1 MTWTEEQI
9 IALSPDAYSTKS
21 GKDLAK
27 PTKWVTVGVSER
39 ALWGECQGSGSLPYR
54 TQIDLRDT
62 AFKCTCPSRKFP
74 CKHGLGLFLL
84 YIHQPGV
91 FKQTPEADWVKEWLD
106 KRGEKLQKKVEVK
119 ADEASDTKA
128 QAKRIEARKAKVEA
142 GVEEIEL
149 WMKDFIRN
157 GLITAPDK
165 SPKFWQSAA
174 SRMVDAQAP
183 GLASMV
189 RSLGEINYFGDNWQ
203 SLALQQLTKLYLA
216 VQGFKRMDTLPE
228 PLQADIR
235 SQIGWTLKAE
245 ELKTNTGI
253 HDHWLVLG
261 RQTEQEG
268 DITVQ
273 RNWLYGVN
281 SRQFALILNFA
292 YRTQTVDLSL
302 VPGTAM
308 EGELV
313 FYPGSLPLRA
323 LLKERVRTV
332 EFPEVPGL
340 ADWQAVAHAY
350 ATHCSA
356 SPWLYQ
362 WPLIV
367 ENITLLPLE
376 KQWILQDSGNRM
388 AQLDKKFDKL
398 WKLLAYGG
406 GHPLTMS
413 FVRENDCF
421 LPLGLWYKKRYI
433 VL

>member
-9 IALSPDAYSTKS
+9 IALSPDAASAKS

-27 PTKWVTVGVSER
+27 PAKWVTMGTSKS
-39 ALWGECQGSGSLPYR
+39 ALWGECQGSGALPYR

-84 YIHQPGV
+84 YVRQPEI
-91 FKQTPEADWVKEWLD
+91 FKQIQEPDWVQEWLG
-106 KRGEKLQKKVEVK
+106 KRGDKPVKKVELTP
-119 ADEASDTKA
+119 DEAADGKA

-157 GLITAPDK
+157 GLITAPEK
-165 SPKFWQSAA
+165 SPKFWQTAA

-183 GLASMV
+183 GLAGMI
-189 RSLGEINYFGDNWQ
+189 RSLSEINYFSDNWQ
-203 SLALQQLTKLYLA
+203 SLALGQLAKLYLA
-216 VQGFKRMDTLPE
+216 VQGFKHIDTLPE
-228 PLQADIR
+228 ALQADIR
-235 SQIGWTLKAE
+235 SLIGWTVKVD
-245 ELKTNTGI
+245 ELKTKDGVQ
-253 HDHWLVLG
+253 DHWLVLG

-273 RNWLYGVN
+273 RNWLYGMA
-281 SRQFALILNFA
+281 SKQFALILNFA
-292 YRTQTVDLSL
+292 YRTQAVDLSL

-308 EGELV
+308 EAELV

-323 LLKERVRTV
+323 FLKERMRTV
-332 EFPEVPGL
+332 EFPQVVGQ
-340 ADWQAVAHAY
+340 DNWQAVADHY
-350 ATHCSA
+350 AMHCSS

-362 WPLIV
+362 WPVIV

-376 KQWILQDSGNRM
+376 KQWFLLDNSNRV
-388 AQLDKKFDKL
+388 APLVKKFDKL
-398 WKLLAYGG
+398 WKVLAYGG
-406 GHPLTMS
+406 GHPLTMC
-413 FVRENDCF
+413 FIREDGHF
-421 LPLGLWYKKRYI
+421 MPLGLWHKERYV

>member
-9 IALSPDAYSTKS
+9 LALSPDASSTKS

-27 PTKWVTVGVSER
+27 PTKWVTAGVSGR

-84 YIHQPGV
+84 YVHQPVV
-91 FKQTPEADWVKEWLD
+91 FKQVEEADWVKEWID
-106 KRGEKLQKKVEVK
+106 KRGDKLQKKVETK
-119 ADEASDTKA
+119 TEDIPDTKA

-149 WMKDFIRN
+149 WIKDLIRN

-165 SPKFWQSAA
+165 SPKFWQTAA

-183 GLASMV
+183 GLANMI
-189 RSLGEINYFGDNWQ
+189 RSLGELNYFSDNWQ

-216 VQGFKRMDTLPE
+216 VQGFKRIDTLPE
-228 PLQADIR
+228 ALQADIR
-235 SQIGWTLKAE
+235 SMIGWTQKAE
-245 ELKTNTGI
+245 ELKTADGL

-273 RNWLYGVN
+273 RNWLYGVKN
-281 SRQFALILNFA
+281 QQFALILNFA

-308 EGELV
+308 EAELV
-313 FYPGSLPLRA
+313 FYPGSIPLRA
-323 LLKERVRTV
+323 LLKERIRTV
-332 EFPEVPGL
+332 EFPETAGF
-340 ADWQAVAHAY
+340 ADWQAVSQVY
-350 ATHCSA
+350 ATQCTL
-356 SPWLYQ
+356 SPWIHQ
-362 WPLIV
+362 WPVIV
-367 ENITLLPLE
+367 ENITVFPQE
-376 KQWILQDSGNRM
+376 KQWLLKDSGNRVAM
-388 AQLDKKFDKL
+388 LDKKFDKL
-398 WKLLAYGG
+398 WKLLAYSG

-413 FVRENDCF
+413 FVREDDCF
-421 LPLGLWYKKRYI
+421 LPLGLWFKQRYL